1 MPIHDLLVN
10 NDSGGYFLS
19 VAVNNNSLNK
29 LITSL
34 NPNHCQNESVYDSY
48 LINDFENFMLVLQMN
63 WSELI
68 FAWIYF
74 VIRNVTSPINL
85 KNRKSSCSK

>member
-19 VAVNNNSLNK
+19 VAVNNNSLSK

-34 NPNHCQNESVYDSY
+34 NPNYCQNESVYDSY
-48 LINDFENFMLVLQMN
+48 LINEFENFMLVLQMN
-63 WSELI
+63 
-68 FAWIYF
+68 
-74 VIRNVTSPINL
+74 
-85 KNRKSSCSK
+85 